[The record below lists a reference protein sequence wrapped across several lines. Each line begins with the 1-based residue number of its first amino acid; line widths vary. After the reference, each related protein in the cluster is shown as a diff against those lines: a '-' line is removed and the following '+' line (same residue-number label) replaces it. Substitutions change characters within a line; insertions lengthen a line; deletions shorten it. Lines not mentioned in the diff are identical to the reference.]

1 MDYAVN
7 LRNVTKKYPGFILDK
22 VNLSVPTGTVMGL
35 VGENGAGKST
45 TLHLML
51 GLIRQDAGSV
61 TLLGKDSAQLDR
73 QIKEQIGVV
82 MDEACFP
89 EGLTARDINK
99 ILRSLYKT

>member
-45 TLHLML
+45 TLHLS
-51 GLIRQDAGSV
+51 LIH
-61 TLLGKDSAQLDR
+61 
-73 QIKEQIGVV
+73 I
-82 MDEACFP
+82 
-89 EGLTARDINK
+89 
-99 ILRSLYKT
+99 